1 MRYNAAMI
9 HMPFQAGAGGRR
21 PGRSAA
27 ALLLGMVVIIWAVS
41 AAGTASAQRPGPV
54 ITTPTPTPVPTVRP
68 PSWREQLLLTPA
80 ALRRGQIAYLPLVM
94 RDADRRLIEVPTG
107 SFTHVVRPGDTLW
120 TLALDFGRD
129 LDTMACATTPLGA
142 DVEAL
147 TPGQEIT
154 VPALADLC
162 YTVTPYDT
170 LESIAARHGLTVAAI
185 VAVPWNGFTAA
196 PYVVRPRQRV
206 LLPGAR
212 PDARPRPDHRQVSI
226 MTDEWADTSYR
237 DWPYGDGR
245 FIWPVE
251 GPISQAAHDGH
262 RALDI
267 AVPEGT
273 PVKAADRGT
282 VTIAGWSPVGY
293 GFRVVIDHGN
303 DYVTLYAHLRDI
315 YVEKGQVVGKGQII
329 GVSGSNGNST
339 GPHLHFELRDFGIL
353 TDPLQL
359 LPGR

>member
-1 MRYNAAMI
+1 MI
-9 HMPFQAGAGGRR
+9 HMPSQEATGAG
-21 PGRSAA
+21 RSGLRAA
-27 ALLLGMVVIIWAVS
+27 PVFLGILAVIYMLAD
-41 AAGTASAQRPGPV
+41 AATASAQRSGPV
-54 ITTPTPTPVPTVRP
+54 ITTPTPAPMAQSL
-68 PSWREQLLLTPA
+68 SWREQLQLMPG
-80 ALRRGQIAYLPLVM
+80 ALRRGQITYLPLVM
-94 RDADRRLIEVPTG
+94 READHRLTEAAVG
-107 SFTHVVRPGDTLW
+107 SFTYVVRPGDTLW

-129 LDTMACATTPLGA
+129 LDTMSCATTPLGD
-142 DVEAL
+142 DVETL

-154 VPALADLC
+154 VPALSDLC

-170 LESIAARHGLTVAAI
+170 LESIAARHGLSVAVI
-185 VAVPWNGFTAA
+185 VAVPWNGFTAP
-196 PYVVRPRQRV
+196 PYLVRPRQRV

-212 PDARPRPDHRQVSI
+212 PNAQLRPDHRQVSI
-226 MTDEWADTSYR
+226 MSDEWAYTSYQ

-282 VTIAGWSPVGY
+282 VIMGGWSPVGY

-315 YVEKGQVVGKGQII
+315 YVKKGQVVGKGQII

-353 TDPLQL
+353 TDPLKL
-359 LPGR
+359 LPAR